1 VLLSFFFQAKEE
13 YSGLCK
19 CLGNL
24 NVPEDRQAMSEIK
37 EYAVDDEG
45 AWALSDDTIHFI
57 GQYTSVHYV
66 PFYILKKNPT

>member
-1 VLLSFFFQAKEE
+1 MNNFQSWSRICVLQAKEE

-24 NVPEDRQAMSEIK
+24 NVPEDRQAMNEIK

-57 GQYTSVHYV
+57 G
-66 PFYILKKNPT
+66 